1 MKNPIKEYKRLKR
14 IVDYYEDNMLAMQ
27 RCRRYAEFG
36 LLLLSNVQPGD
47 RIYLIG
53 AQLLIFQKPLC
64 CKVEKVEFI
73 GNNDAKIHVKDILTG
88 KKYMVRNRHHNIL
101 FFTNKQ
107 QAQEE
112 LQRRRRR

>member
-1 MKNPIKEYKRLKR
+1 MHGMVILTKGESCLKNPIKEYKRLKR

-64 CKVEKVEFI
+64 CRVEKVEFI
-73 GNNDAKIHVKDILTG
+73 GNNDAKIHVKRYPDWQQIHG
-88 KKYMVRNRHHNIL
+88 KKPSP
-101 FFTNKQ
+101 
-107 QAQEE
+107 
-112 LQRRRRR
+112 

>member
-64 CKVEKVEFI
+64 CRVEKVFVFKTPEI
-73 GNNDAKIHVKDILTG
+73 IARAAVRSPAPTG
-88 KKYMVRNRHHNIL
+88 GHHTASDKADMLRSNHDRK
-101 FFTNKQ
+101 NVMQ
-107 QAQEE
+107 QT
-112 LQRRRRR
+112 LRG

>member
-36 LLLLSNVQPGD
+36 LLLLSNVQRGD

-53 AQLLIFQKPLC
+53 AQL
-64 CKVEKVEFI
+64 
-73 GNNDAKIHVKDILTG
+73 
-88 KKYMVRNRHHNIL
+88 
-101 FFTNKQ
+101 
-107 QAQEE
+107 
-112 LQRRRRR
+112 